1 MMETVFIVLIL
12 LALVLVVLIKSAVTV
27 PQQSEY
33 IIERLGK
40 YHTTL
45 EAGFHI
51 LIPFFDKIAY
61 RRNLKEESIDIPTQT
76 CISADNITLDVDGIL
91 YLQVVDSR
99 LSAYGIGNYLFAAS
113 QLAQTSLRS
122 AIGKLNLDSTFEA
135 RESLNRQVVMALDEA
150 ASTWG
155 IKVLRYELKDIK
167 PPRTVLDAM
176 EKQMRAER
184 EKRAEI
190 ARSEGEKQAI
200 INRAEG
206 NRAEAI
212 SLSEGEKTRRI
223 NEAEGKAQ
231 EILRV
236 AEATAEGIRHVA
248 EAIAAPGGMEAAKL
262 EVAKKYVE
270 EFGRLAKTNNTMII
284 PSNLTDLTGMVA
296 AAMSAIDLRRP
307 PPAAAPV
314 PGKNPAPPQEQA
326 ASQQLPQTP
335 DWAPR

>member
-1 MMETVFIVLIL
+1 MESIVILIVLL
-12 LALVLVVLIKSAVTV
+12 VLALVVLIKTAVTV

-33 IIERLGK
+33 VVERLGK
-40 YHTTL
+40 YNTTL

-51 LIPFFDKIAY
+51 LIPFIDKIAY
-61 RRNLKEESIDIPTQT
+61 RRSLKEESIDIPTQT

-99 LSAYGIGNYLFAAS
+99 LSAYGIENYLFAAS

-150 ASTWG
+150 AATWG

-212 SLSEGEKTRRI
+212 ALSEGEQARRI

-236 AEATAEGIRHVA
+236 AEATAEGIRRVA
-248 EAIAAPGGMEAAKL
+248 EALAKPGGMEAAEL
-262 EVAKKYVE
+262 EVAKKYID

-284 PSNLTDLTGMVA
+284 PSNLADLSGMVA
-296 AAMSAIDLRRP
+296 TAMSALDLNRRQPPVAAPRASAAP
-307 PPAAAPV
+307 PPEQPAAM
-314 PGKNPAPPQEQA
+314 G
-326 ASQQLPQTP
+326 
-335 DWAPR
+335 